1 MTADATGLDAKYKKL
16 VNLRILDKFTQNQSS
31 QRINHFMYH
40 YTMSSNRNWNTGN
53 FAFPPHD
60 QAQKKASKGG
70 QQSNQQSSQGIFA
83 NMDPSKQVCYYFPVF
98 NTERANSIQRNNAPK
113 GGLSGG
119 GFTASSQTA
128 QDSQRRGSRQAYMF
142 DESEMPDE

>member
-1 MTADATGLDAKYKKL
+1 
-16 VNLRILDKFTQNQSS
+16 
-31 QRINHFMYH
+31 
-40 YTMSSNRNWNTGN
+40 MSSNRNWNTGN

-60 QAQKKASKGG
+60 QAQKMASKGG

-83 NMDPSKQVCYYFPVF
+83 NMDPSKQR
-98 NTERANSIQRNNAPK
+98 TNAPK
-113 GGLSGG
+113 SGLSGG

-142 DESEMPDE
+142 DESEVPEE